1 MLPALKGQGGRARA
15 VPVGV
20 KAGDNS
26 VAFDSADIE
35 VQIEK
40 SVKITNKYGLHAR
53 PAMQF
58 VEIANRFSSDVRLA
72 RGDKS
77 ADAKSIMEVLML
89 AAENG
94 ADLVIRADGEDAQAA
109 VEALSELVASK
120 FDEE

>member
-1 MLPALKGQGGRARA
+1 MPPAAGGNTPARVA
-15 VPVGV
+15 RSGTACVRFFQAFSRLVGIV
-20 KAGDNS
+20 L
-26 VAFDSADIE
+26 
-35 VQIEK
+35 IEK
-40 SVKITNKYGLHAR
+40 SVTITNKYGLHAR

-58 VEIANRFSSDVRLA
+58 VEIAGRFRADVRLV
-72 RGDKS
+72 RGEKS

-94 ADLVIRADGEDAQAA
+94 ADLLIKAEGEDARQA

>member
-1 MLPALKGQGGRARA
+1 LPALKGQGGRARA
-15 VPVGV
+15 APVRV
-20 KAGDNS
+20 KAGNHS

-35 VQIEK
+35 VQTEK

-58 VEIANRFSSDVRLA
+58 VEIASRFSSDVRLA

-94 ADLVIRADGEDAQAA
+94 ADLVIRADGEDAEAA
-109 VEALSELVASK
+109 VEALTELVASK

>member
-1 MLPALKGQGGRARA
+1 M
-15 VPVGV
+15 
-20 KAGDNS
+20 
-26 VAFDSADIE
+26 
-35 VQIEK
+35 QIEK

-58 VEIANRFSSDVRLA
+58 VEIASRFASDVRLA
-72 RGDKS
+72 RGETC

-94 ADLVIRADGEDAQAA
+94 ADLVIKADGEDAEAA
-109 VEALSELVASK
+109 VEALTQLVATK